1 MGMSM
6 GGGRKSGRGRRG
18 VPRYGAMADINMT
31 PFIDVMLVLLI
42 IFMVAAP
49 LLTSGV
55 AVDLPQAK
63 AGALNVE
70 QKPIAIA
77 LDYKREGGRVDPNK
91 GPRVAATGKGAV
103 AEQILQ
109 IAFERGI
116 PVREDPDL
124 AQILSTLEVDSVIPV
139 DALAAVAEILSYLY
153 RLNGKVLDGRSG
165 TEDGDAVPAESE
177 GAPR

>member
-1 MGMSM
+1 MASSDRDNSKP
-6 GGGRKSGRGRRG
+6 GGGKPSPGRSKPGKPSAEPVDPIG
-18 VPRYGAMADINMT
+18 PPRPRWGEKRAST
-31 PFIDVMLVLLI
+31 
-42 IFMVAAP
+42 
-49 LLTSGV
+49 
-55 AVDLPQAK
+55 
-63 AGALNVE
+63 
-70 QKPIAIA
+70 PIAIA
-77 LDYKREGGRVDPNK
+77 LDYKKDGRLDPK
-91 GPRVAATGKGAV
+91 AGPRVAATGKGAV

-153 RLNGKVLDGRSG
+153 RLNGKVMDGRTG
-165 TEDGDAVPAESE
+165 TEDGDNTAGDTL

>member
-1 MGMSM
+1 MASSDRDKGKQNKGSRPASQDPI
-6 GGGRKSGRGRRG
+6 GPKG
-18 VPRYGAMADINMT
+18 PRWSEPKT
-31 PFIDVMLVLLI
+31 
-42 IFMVAAP
+42 
-49 LLTSGV
+49 
-55 AVDLPQAK
+55 K
-63 AGALNVE
+63 A
-70 QKPIAIA
+70 PIAIA
-77 LDYKREGGRVDPNK
+77 LDYKKGGKLNPNA

-124 AQILSTLEVDSVIPV
+124 AQILSTLEVDDVIPT

-165 TEDGDAVPAESE
+165 VEDIDAGAESAGIE
-177 GAPR
+177 GGTAR

>member
-1 MGMSM
+1 MASSDRDKGKQGTGKAASEPEDPI
-6 GGGRKSGRGRRG
+6 GP
-18 VPRYGAMADINMT
+18 PRPRWGDPRPRT
-31 PFIDVMLVLLI
+31 
-42 IFMVAAP
+42 
-49 LLTSGV
+49 
-55 AVDLPQAK
+55 
-63 AGALNVE
+63 
-70 QKPIAIA
+70 PIAIA
-77 LDYKREGGRVDPNK
+77 LDYKKDGKLQPK
-91 GPRVAATGKGAV
+91 AGPRVAASGKGAV

-165 TEDGDAVPAESE
+165 AEDGDTAAPDSE
-177 GAPR
+177 GALR

>member
-1 MGMSM
+1 MASSDRDKGKPT
-6 GGGRKSGRGRRG
+6 GGKPTGSKLTGGKFPGDKRPGAEPEDPIGP
-18 VPRYGAMADINMT
+18 PRPRWGD
-31 PFIDVMLVLLI
+31 PKPR
-42 IFMVAAP
+42 AP
-49 LLTSGV
+49 V
-55 AVDLPQAK
+55 
-63 AGALNVE
+63 
-70 QKPIAIA
+70 AIA
-77 LDYKREGGRVDPNK
+77 LDYKKGGKLDPK
-91 GPRVAATGKGAV
+91 AGPRVAATGKGAV

-165 TEDGDAVPAESE
+165 ADDADTGGEAAGLE
-177 GAPR
+177 GGAVR

>member
-1 MGMSM
+1 MLRRQKGARMASSDRDK
-6 GGGRKSGRGRRG
+6 GKTGTGKSSPGKSTAGPEDPIGPKR
-18 VPRYGAMADINMT
+18 PRWTEPRPRA
-31 PFIDVMLVLLI
+31 
-42 IFMVAAP
+42 
-49 LLTSGV
+49 
-55 AVDLPQAK
+55 
-63 AGALNVE
+63 
-70 QKPIAIA
+70 PIAIA
-77 LDYKREGGRVDPNK
+77 LDYKREGRVDSKN

-153 RLNGKVLDGRSG
+153 RLNGRVMDGRTGS
-165 TEDGDAVPAESE
+165 EDGDAATPVNE
-177 GAPR
+177 GTPR

>member
-1 MGMSM
+1 MASSDRDKGKAATESEDPI
-6 GGGRKSGRGRRG
+6 GP
-18 VPRYGAMADINMT
+18 PRPRWGDPRPRA
-31 PFIDVMLVLLI
+31 
-42 IFMVAAP
+42 
-49 LLTSGV
+49 
-55 AVDLPQAK
+55 
-63 AGALNVE
+63 
-70 QKPIAIA
+70 PIAIA
-77 LDYKREGGRVDPNK
+77 LDYKKAGRLDPK
-91 GPRVAATGKGAV
+91 AGPRVAATGKGAV

-116 PVREDPDL
+116 PVREDADL

-165 TEDGDAVPAESE
+165 AEDGDTAASESE

>member
-1 MGMSM
+1 MASSDRDAGKPS
-6 GGGRKSGRGRRG
+6 GG
-18 VPRYGAMADINMT
+18 
-31 PFIDVMLVLLI
+31 
-42 IFMVAAP
+42 
-49 LLTSGV
+49 
-55 AVDLPQAK
+55 K
-63 AGALNVE
+63 AGNQPDDPIGPRRPRWSEPKA
-70 QKPIAIA
+70 KTPIAIA
-77 LDYKREGGRVDPNK
+77 LDYKRGGRVDPK
-91 GPRVAATGKGAV
+91 QGPRVAATGKGAV

-153 RLNGKVLDGRSG
+153 RLNGRVMDGRG
-165 TEDGDAVPAESE
+165 GVEDADAVTPENE

>member
-1 MGMSM
+1 MASSDRDSDKPAK
-6 GGGRKSGRGRRG
+6 GRARTEPEDPIGPSR
-18 VPRYGAMADINMT
+18 PRWGDPRPRA
-31 PFIDVMLVLLI
+31 
-42 IFMVAAP
+42 
-49 LLTSGV
+49 
-55 AVDLPQAK
+55 
-63 AGALNVE
+63 
-70 QKPIAIA
+70 PIAIA
-77 LDYKREGGRVDPNK
+77 LDYKKGGKLNPNA

-116 PVREDPDL
+116 PVREDADL

-165 TEDGDAVPAESE
+165 EDGDTAAPESE
-177 GAPR
+177 GMPR

>member
-1 MGMSM
+1 MASSDRDKGKP
-6 GGGRKSGRGRRG
+6 GPGKSTGKPAGKPTGPEDSVGPRG
-18 VPRYGAMADINMT
+18 PRWAEPRVRA
-31 PFIDVMLVLLI
+31 
-42 IFMVAAP
+42 
-49 LLTSGV
+49 
-55 AVDLPQAK
+55 
-63 AGALNVE
+63 
-70 QKPIAIA
+70 PIAIA
-77 LDYKREGGRVDPNK
+77 LDYKKGGKLDPK
-91 GPRVAATGKGAV
+91 AGPRVAATGKGAV

-153 RLNGKVLDGRSG
+153 RLNGKVLDGRTG
-165 TEDGDAVPAESE
+165 VEDGDTAAAGSE

>member
-1 MGMSM
+1 MASSDRDKGKGNTESEDPI
-6 GGGRKSGRGRRG
+6 GP
-18 VPRYGAMADINMT
+18 PRPRWGEPRPRA
-31 PFIDVMLVLLI
+31 
-42 IFMVAAP
+42 
-49 LLTSGV
+49 
-55 AVDLPQAK
+55 
-63 AGALNVE
+63 
-70 QKPIAIA
+70 PIAIA
-77 LDYKREGGRVDPNK
+77 LDYKKGGRLDPK
-91 GPRVAATGKGAV
+91 AGPRIAATGKGAV

-116 PVREDPDL
+116 PVREDADL

-165 TEDGDAVPAESE
+165 AEDGDTGAGDGE